1 MFGTRI
7 NTVVGLS
14 LSVVLLTG
22 LLVAPGCGT
31 GGKGIRPTLMFN
43 LPDSCNT
50 PDGLTYDDKTGD
62 TYMSCPNFK
71 LEEPGIGPRKFP
83 GIVMKI
89 DKNNKLTKFC
99 DLPKHPV
106 TKRVGPMGLDI
117 GPDGNLYIADNQFFW
132 SKEYASR
139 LIRVNIKD
147 GKAVG
152 CDIVVEGTKLSNAV
166 IWKGNYVYVSDTF
179 FTIPGKPGISG
190 IWRFSLDEL
199 KGDKPVKVNPNGFDP
214 HVVGGTDPHLIATF
228 TTYPLPHRGGIAGG
242 ADAGA
247 DGMTIDKDGNL
258 YCGNFG
264 DGVISKISFDA
275 NGKVISNKILIND
288 SENLPS
294 ADGMFYDAKRNL
306 IFIADS
312 ERNAVRAFTPEGK
325 LSTIWENGGNVTGEN
340 GLLDQPCE
348 VMVRGDEIIVVC
360 FDVSFPGLLNQ
371 NNDKFHTVSV
381 IKLKD

>member
-7 NTVVGLS
+7 NTIAGLS
-14 LSVVLLTG
+14 LAVVLLAG

-31 GGKGIRPTLMFN
+31 SGKGIRPTLL
-43 LPDSCNT
+43 LPPLGDECNT

-62 TYMSCPNFK
+62 TYLCCPNFK
-71 LEEPGIGPRKFP
+71 LEEKFDIDDPKSKPRKYP

-89 DKNNKLTKFC
+89 DKNNKFTKFC

-106 TKRVGPMGLDI
+106 TGRVGPMGLDI

-132 SKEYASR
+132 SKDYASR
-139 LIRVNIKD
+139 LLRVNIKD
-147 GKAVG
+147 GKAVS
-152 CDIVVEGTKLSNAV
+152 CDVVVEGTKLSNAV
-166 IWKGNYVYVSDTF
+166 IWRGNYVYVSDTF
-179 FTIPGKPGISG
+179 FDVPDKPGISG

-199 KGDKPVKVNPNGFDP
+199 KAGKVKVNSKGFDP
-214 HVVGGTDPHLIATF
+214 HVIGSTDPHLIATF
-228 TTYPLPHRGGIAGG
+228 TTFANHRG
-242 ADAGA
+242 DTAGA
-247 DGMTIDKDGNL
+247 DGLTFDKDGNL

-264 DGVISKISFDA
+264 DGVISKLSFDGD
-275 NGKVISNKILIND
+275 GKLISNKILVKD
-288 SENLPS
+288 EKMPS

-325 LSTIWENGGNVTGEN
+325 LTTIWENGANVTGVN

-348 VMVRGDEIIVVC
+348 VMVRGNEIIVVC
-360 FDVSFPGLLNQ
+360 FDVSFPGLMNQ